1 MGVDVAAD
9 ITNSQKFTGMN
20 RNSFTCFKKMNPG
33 FEKEYRA
40 RAGNE
45 VVAVIA
51 YILSVNYVSKQD
63 SLYY

>member
-1 MGVDVAAD
+1 
-9 ITNSQKFTGMN
+9 
-20 RNSFTCFKKMNPG
+20 MNPG

-40 RAGNE
+40 RASNE

>member
-1 MGVDVAAD
+1 MAAD
-9 ITNSQKFTGMN
+9 ITNSRKFTGMN
-20 RNSFTCFKKMNPG
+20 YNSFTCFNKMKPG
-33 FEKEYRA
+33 FEKDHRA
-40 RAGNE
+40 RASNE